1 MDQLKDD
8 FFALGMV
15 LAQNYEKTAA
25 EKAGEDLFLDAYV
38 AGVEAGLG
46 IPEAHEAYTKL
57 ACQQLGRAIM
67 SDFVPSMLL
76 NK

>member
-1 MDQLKDD
+1 MEPNMND

-25 EKAGEDLFLDAYV
+25 EKASEDLFLDAYV
-38 AGVEAGLG
+38 AGVEEGLG
-46 IPEAHEAYTKL
+46 IPEAQGTYTKL

-67 SDFVPSMLL
+67 SDFIPHMLL